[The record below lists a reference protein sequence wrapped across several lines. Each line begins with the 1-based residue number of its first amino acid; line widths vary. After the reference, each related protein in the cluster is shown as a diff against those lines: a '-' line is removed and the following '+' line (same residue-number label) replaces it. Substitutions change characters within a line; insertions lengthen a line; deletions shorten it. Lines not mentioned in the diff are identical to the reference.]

1 MSTKARKVRQRSGQI
16 DLSKGKVRRSRPS
29 KAALLEAAR
38 KLNRTRTRRY
48 IVYAVLCVLMMQ
60 FVRFVI
66 YEFIYVGS
74 ETPTGAVFTLII
86 YIQTGLMLA
95 SLGFLAAASIAYL
108 NSLRK

>member
-1 MSTKARKVRQRSGQI
+1 M
-16 DLSKGKVRRSRPS
+16 
-29 KAALLEAAR
+29 LLDTAR

-48 IVYAVLCVLMMQ
+48 ILYALFSVLLMQ
-60 FVRFVI
+60 LVRFII

-74 ETPTGAVFTLII
+74 QTPSGMAFTLII

-95 SLGFLAAASIAYL
+95 CLGFLVAASITYL